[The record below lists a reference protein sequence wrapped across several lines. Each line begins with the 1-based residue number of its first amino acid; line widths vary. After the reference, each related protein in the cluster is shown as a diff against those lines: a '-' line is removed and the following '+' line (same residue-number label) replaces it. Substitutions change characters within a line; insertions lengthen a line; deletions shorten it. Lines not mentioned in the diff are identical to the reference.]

1 MDSRIADSVIGDLEE
16 LRRRRSG
23 SAFRNRLW
31 FWTTALGILF
41 HAVGRRIAAGAAFRS
56 PRSASNGIGGDFCH
70 AVRLL
75 RQHPGFTTTAML
87 IFALGIGANTTVFS
101 VVRAVL
107 LRPLPYHE
115 PERLVFLWNGLE
127 TRQGS
132 SHGVM
137 TGRHVAEVGR

>member
-1 MDSRIADSVIGDLEE
+1 
-16 LRRRRSG
+16 
-23 SAFRNRLW
+23 
-31 FWTTALGILF
+31 
-41 HAVGRRIAAGAAFRS
+41 
-56 PRSASNGIGGDFCH
+56 
-70 AVRLL
+70 
-75 RQHPGFTTTAML
+75 ML

-137 TGRHVAEVGR
+137 TGRHVAEVGRQNATLESFAAFTYWDEGSKGGSI